1 MSIQKMISEHP
12 SVGSDYNEKLGT
24 AVKHAMYCAAICNS
38 CADACSAE
46 DMDMTRCIR
55 LCSDCSDICEATYRV
70 ASRRTDENRGV
81 IRAMLALC
89 VKACETCAEECEKHD
104 NAHCRR
110 CAQMCRECARDCKA
124 AMEDLHDEAVQ
135 A

>member
-1 MSIQKMISEHP
+1 
-12 SVGSDYNEKLGT
+12 
-24 AVKHAMYCAAICNS
+24 
-38 CADACSAE
+38 
-46 DMDMTRCIR
+46 MTRAHE
-55 LCSDCSDICEATYRV
+55 DATYRV
-70 ASRRTDENRGV
+70 ASRRTDENRSV

-89 VKACETCAEECEKHD
+89 VKACETCADECEKHD

-124 AMEDLHDEAVQ
+124 AMEELHDEAV